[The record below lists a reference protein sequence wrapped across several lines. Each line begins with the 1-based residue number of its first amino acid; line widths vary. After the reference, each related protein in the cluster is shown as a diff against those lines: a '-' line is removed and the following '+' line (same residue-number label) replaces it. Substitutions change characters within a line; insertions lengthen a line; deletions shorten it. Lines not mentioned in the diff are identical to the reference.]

1 MGEVACK
8 KNSQGISLAVPL
20 SEGDEELK
28 IGNPGHVSLI
38 INESLRTS
46 WLLFWLYDTY
56 NVCVGGKFEVRVHD
70 NVCPLDEQDVLGV
83 FRPEAQNTAIIISK
97 KAFDAT
103 SRNEETKGTQPS
115 FSSLSNAMEEDKEV
129 RPRSAAAYIPHSA
142 RAGYFLQEG
151 GNPLPEI
158 PCRDRE
164 EREERRRICRALP
177 EGLPR
182 YSLDTIG
189 RAKVQIGK

>member
-1 MGEVACK
+1 MPHHGTRKQRER
-8 KNSQGISLAVPL
+8 SPL
-20 SEGDEELK
+20 
-28 IGNPGHVSLI
+28 
-38 INESLRTS
+38 
-46 WLLFWLYDTY
+46 
-56 NVCVGGKFEVRVHD
+56 
-70 NVCPLDEQDVLGV
+70 
-83 FRPEAQNTAIIISK
+83 
-97 KAFDAT
+97 
-103 SRNEETKGTQPS
+103 
-115 FSSLSNAMEEDKEV
+115 SSLSNAMEEDKEV

-151 GNPLPEI
+151 GNPFPV
-158 PCRDRE
+158 PSQQRGDRE

>member
-1 MGEVACK
+1 MVAF
-8 KNSQGISLAVPL
+8 GYTIRITLVWA
-20 SEGDEELK
+20 
-28 IGNPGHVSLI
+28 
-38 INESLRTS
+38 ESLRNMT
-46 WLLFWLYDTY
+46 T
-56 NVCVGGKFEVRVHD
+56 C
-70 NVCPLDEQDVLGV
+70 VCPLDEQDVLGV

-151 GNPLPEI
+151 GNPLPV
-158 PCRDRE
+158 PAAWR
-164 EREERRRICRALP
+164 
-177 EGLPR
+177 
-182 YSLDTIG
+182 SG
-189 RAKVQIGK
+189 RKRGKTQNL